1 VDSTPAT
8 EKAWLAYGFA
18 AQLMFSMRF
27 IVQWIASERARRSI
41 VPETFWY
48 FSLVGGAMLFAYA
61 IYRLDP
67 VFMLGQG
74 MGLVIYSRNI
84 YFIRANRKDERAARR
99 RGVARRVAAAPS
111 LPSRSPGR
119 QGRLLETA
127 PETP

>member
-1 VDSTPAT
+1 MDFLNHAASQLAHWWASTSAT
-8 EKAWLAYGFA
+8 EMTWLAIGFM

-74 MGLVIYSRNI
+74 MGLVIYGRNI
-84 YFIRANRKDERAARR
+84 YFIRSHRKSEALAAS
-99 RGVARRVAAAPS
+99 AATS
-111 LPSRSPGR
+111 SPTVPA
-119 QGRLLETA
+119 E
-127 PETP
+127 